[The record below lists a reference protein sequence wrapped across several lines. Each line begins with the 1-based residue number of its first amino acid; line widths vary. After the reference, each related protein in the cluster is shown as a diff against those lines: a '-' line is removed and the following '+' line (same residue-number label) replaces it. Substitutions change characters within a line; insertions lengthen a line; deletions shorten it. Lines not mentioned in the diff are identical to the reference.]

1 MLHTLLEMK
10 IAICQEGY
18 FYLDKILRKQDFG
31 VRDVLLT
38 VLIQIPM
45 YYPANGISEPYF
57 NLYGTTGITRL
68 MEITNPETSGSFH
81 RPATAFAEQ
90 VLNILS
96 VAMVLLD
103 EERRC
108 PIPHFIWH
116 FWDYA
121 EEPFLAGCFRI
132 F

>member
-1 MLHTLLEMK
+1 MNEMN
-10 IAICQEGY
+10 IHQLTEAGLWSTGCA
-18 FYLDKILRKQDFG
+18 FDG
-31 VRDVLLT
+31 VNTNSGPET
-38 VLIQIPM
+38 VWKSSHII
-45 YYPANGISEPYF
+45 NSEPYF
-57 NLYGTTGITRL
+57 NLYGTTGITRM

-121 EEPFLAGCFRI
+121 EEPF
-132 F
+132 

>member
-1 MLHTLLEMK
+1 MNEMN
-10 IAICQEGY
+10 IHQLTEAGLWSTRCAFDGVNTNSGQE
-18 FYLDKILRKQDFG
+18 
-31 VRDVLLT
+31 T
-38 VLIQIPM
+38 VWKLSHII
-45 YYPANGISEPYF
+45 NSEPYF
-57 NLYGTTGITRL
+57 NLYGTTGITRM
-68 MEITNPETSGSFH
+68 MEITNPETSGNFH

-121 EEPFLAGCFRI
+121 EEPF
-132 F
+132 